1 MAMFRKLTA
10 LTLLIGSIGL
20 SGHALACPDRAVDAA
35 QRADSIS
42 SKYKQIYRERVAVVQ
57 GAKPS
62 MLMVCRLSR
71 EIAELERE
79 WLDSLNIIK
88 FTCPDLY
95 NRVRFGESAD
105 SIRWLESNYE
115 RSQTYTSVCAQQGM

>member
-1 MAMFRKLTA
+1 MFRKLAA

-42 SKYKQIYRERVAVVQ
+42 SKYKQIYRERVAVLQ
-57 GAKPS
+57 GTKPS
-62 MLMVCRLSR
+62 MPMVCRLSR

-79 WLDSLNIIK
+79 WIDNMNILK
-88 FTCPDLY
+88 FTCPDIY
-95 NRVRFGESAD
+95 NELRFGESAD
-105 SIRWLESNYE
+105 YVRWLESNYDH
-115 RSQTYTSVCAQQGM
+115 SQIITRTCAQEGM